1 MQWVGLTGTKQ
12 SQVEFTCDEVRYIRK
27 VYVGRKEA
35 MSSPNVIELA
45 KQFGVS
51 QETIR
56 KIAKGRTYKW
66 VKNV

>member
-1 MQWVGLTGTKQ
+1 MLWVGPLGTKQ
-12 SQVEFTCDEVRYIRK
+12 SQVEFTTEEVRYIRS

-45 KQFGVS
+45 NQFGVS